1 VTFTKDWQRVGDMA
15 ARTIVIRKDSIAEQR
30 LMAPSAIST
39 SWNVP
44 LMRSRSHPASD
55 SAFRWRFTIT
65 AAIAGGFCEPPTD
78 CLAARWIGAGYSR
91 MTSVTDDRLVP
102 HGPHP

>member
-65 AAIAGGFCEPPTD
+65 AAIAGDRGR
-78 CLAARWIGAGYSR
+78 LLRAAN
-91 MTSVTDDRLVP
+91 RLLGRKVDW
-102 HGPHP
+102 GRI